1 MKTEDSPNIPVKSVV
16 RMFDVIRV
24 LKERNGAT
32 LTEIHDE
39 LNASK
44 STVFNHL
51 ATLENRGYVVLE
63 DDEYNVGLRF
73 LDYGGH
79 ALTRDPRLQFIEPKV
94 RKIAQEVGELC
105 QFMVEEHGK
114 AVVVFRQEGA
124 NAVETKV
131 RIGSRF
137 YLNHSTAG
145 KAILASISDGRIWEI
160 LDRHGLPPKTA
171 NTITDEET
179 LFAEIEQIRE
189 QGYVFDREEHI
200 EGLHAISVSV
210 IDDNRVLGA
219 FSVAGPSHRLDNPEA
234 TEEIIDLL
242 LGIANELELNLEF
255 HG

>member
-16 RMFDVIRV
+16 RMFNVV
-24 LKERNGAT
+24 QVVKERNGAT
-32 LTEIHDE
+32 LSEIENE
-39 LNASK
+39 LDASK
-44 STVFNHL
+44 STVYNHL
-51 ATLENRGYVVLE
+51 ATLEDLGYVVLQ
-63 DDEYNVGLRF
+63 DGVYNIGLRF

-79 ALTRDPRLQFIEPKV
+79 ALTCDPRLQFIEPKV
-94 RKIAQEVGELC
+94 RKIAQEVGELS

-114 AVVVFRQEGA
+114 AVVVFREEGA

-137 YLNHSTAG
+137 HLHHSTAG
-145 KAILASISDGRIWEI
+145 KAILAGLSDDRIREVV
-160 LDRHGLPPKTA
+160 DRHGLPPKTP
-171 NTITDEET
+171 NTITAEED
-179 LFAEIEQIRE
+179 LFEEIEQIRE
-189 QGYVFDREEHI
+189 QGYAFDREEHI

-210 IDDNRVLGA
+210 VDDNRVLGA
-219 FSVAGPSHRLDNPEA
+219 LSVAGPSHRLASPEA